1 MGFGKLLSKR
11 IKRGQEGEAG
21 SSQEGEACR
30 IRREEAVSSHRGD
43 AGSSLD
49 GKSEVGSEEQSGK
62 DRRERWSLDKIKGL
76 VVAIFADPGKPRG

>member
-30 IRREEAVSSHRGD
+30 IQR
-43 AGSSLD
+43 
-49 GKSEVGSEEQSGK
+49 
-62 DRRERWSLDKIKGL
+62 
-76 VVAIFADPGKPRG
+76 